1 MCARVLVWVR
11 LGLDLG
17 FAFFWGGL
25 DAKTFGRHTSTLE
38 TLKKT
43 IAQTFEK
50 KSNWSMLLGQFMCTP
65 WETATLRFQ
74 NDRAAFHWLSHGNS
88 SVAGLQ

>member
-50 KSNWSMLLGQFMCTP
+50 KQLV
-65 WETATLRFQ
+65 
-74 NDRAAFHWLSHGNS
+74 DAARTVHVYTMGNRYAEIS
-88 SVAGLQ
+88 K

>member
-11 LGLDLG
+11 LGLDQG
-17 FAFFWGGL
+17 FAFFGGGL

-50 KSNWSMLLGQFMCTP
+50 KQLV
-65 WETATLRFQ
+65 
-74 NDRAAFHWLSHGNS
+74 DAARTVHVYTIGNRYADIS
-88 SVAGLQ
+88 K

>member
-50 KSNWSMLLGQFMCTP
+50 QKKLLV
-65 WETATLRFQ
+65 
-74 NDRAAFHWLSHGNS
+74 DAARTVHVYTMGNRYAEIS
-88 SVAGLQ
+88 K

>member
-43 IAQTFEK
+43 IAQTFENK
-50 KSNWSMLLGQFMCTP
+50 KQLV
-65 WETATLRFQ
+65 
-74 NDRAAFHWLSHGNS
+74 DAARTVHVYTMGNRYAEIS
-88 SVAGLQ
+88 K

>member
-43 IAQTFEK
+43 IAQTFAK
-50 KSNWSMLLGQFMCTP
+50 KQLV
-65 WETATLRFQ
+65 
-74 NDRAAFHWLSHGNS
+74 DAARTVHVYTMGNRYAEIS
-88 SVAGLQ
+88 K